1 MSVCTH
7 ACARSSEREH
17 HELHSDRG
25 DLPVAEAACGKG
37 RPRVEEARGELIR
50 TALGVLLRG
59 CSFGLKALN
68 SLGRFLGRRW
78 A

>member
-1 MSVCTH
+1 M
-7 ACARSSEREH
+7 
-17 HELHSDRG
+17 
-25 DLPVAEAACGKG
+25 AEAACGKG

-59 CSFGLKALN
+59 CSFGSKALN
-68 SLGRFLGRRW
+68 SLGRILGRRW